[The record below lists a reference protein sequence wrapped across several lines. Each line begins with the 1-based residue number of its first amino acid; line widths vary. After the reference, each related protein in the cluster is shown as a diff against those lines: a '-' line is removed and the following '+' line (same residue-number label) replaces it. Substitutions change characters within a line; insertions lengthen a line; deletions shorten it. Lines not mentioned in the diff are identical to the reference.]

1 MRSQTGCPVFFLDDT
16 TFTGIAR
23 PAFGPECESGKKKSD
38 GFRIPLSPDFGVVVR
53 SLPAPGRTAQPRR
66 IQFGLPNED

>member
-1 MRSQTGCPVFFLDDT
+1 MRSQTGDT
-16 TFTGIAR
+16 TFPGNAR

-38 GFRIPLSPDFGVVVR
+38 GFHIPLSPDFGVVVR

-66 IQFGLPNED
+66 FQFGLSNED

>member
-1 MRSQTGCPVFFLDDT
+1 MRSQIGDT
-16 TFTGIAR
+16 TFTGNAR
-23 PAFGPECESGKKKSD
+23 PASGPECESGKKKSD

-53 SLPAPGRTAQPRR
+53 SLPAAGRTAQPRR